1 MWLGPPAAAV
11 GEVSFD
17 GLCPPL
23 RFCFVMFIVAALV
36 WFWPEPEPGPD
47 PTTMLGRPTML
58 EPTVPRGE
66 TECIFGCTSVVP
78 VPDIAATG
86 LVMNDD
92 ALLDLLCK
100 ILSTVFSINT
110 RLFLIVSPLFGEFD
124 ILCFWLSEC
133 CPSAGAFLG
142 SVKEPESP
150 FWPTPIAANCCI

>member
-1 MWLGPPAAAV
+1 
-11 GEVSFD
+11 
-17 GLCPPL
+17 
-23 RFCFVMFIVAALV
+23 
-36 WFWPEPEPGPD
+36 
-47 PTTMLGRPTML
+47 ML

-100 ILSTVFSINT
+100 MLSTVFSIKT

-124 ILCFWLSEC
+124 ML
-133 CPSAGAFLG
+133 
-142 SVKEPESP
+142 
-150 FWPTPIAANCCI
+150 